1 MGSAYHW
8 EARRRQMALD
18 RRKCL
23 VQQQQ
28 QQQCQQEPGP
38 SVQTQLPPQQSPSKL
53 PVQSQPAPPPQQM
66 KLNAQDLLRPCTFT
80 NTLQETQRSGPQFG
94 SVETQCTGEQ
104 ANYFNS
110 NRSQGGKNIPQDPSF
125 RKSNQMTSSQQTK
138 ISRLTSANYIQQW

>member
-80 NTLQETQRSGPQFG
+80 NTLQETQRFQEIKPNDFKSTNQDLTTHI
-94 SVETQCTGEQ
+94 SKLHSAVVIQ
-104 ANYFNS
+104 
-110 NRSQGGKNIPQDPSF
+110 RSQDPTDHLQ
-125 RKSNQMTSSQQTK
+125 KK
-138 ISRLTSANYIQQW
+138 